1 MDTKQINSVSDT
13 LSFAY
18 NLSLN
23 ESTFRFRGQANFD
36 WTLQPSIYRYNSF
49 KRYQTVDYE
58 NNILQAKPKVPQ
70 PPLTH
75 TTFDL
80 EWLML
85 CQHYEI
91 PTRLMDWSTDVL
103 TALFFACYGENKED
117 GALFI
122 CNQTDYQLFSA
133 FDKKVMETQKLV
145 FVNTHVIN
153 PRMRTQSGCFMLW
166 GHAPLN
172 REVSTEDYDL
182 WQFHEQNGNK
192 YFIEKLKIPQSSKQ
206 KILNELNQVY
216 SISYENLYLKNGF
229 LEKQYGDAF
238 NKLKEQARL
247 MTLYKTDADK
257 LSKSEEQ
264 IARSFFRVDCRNMI
278 GSCDNLSQIG

>member
-1 MDTKQINSVSDT
+1 MDTKQINSVSET
-13 LSFAY
+13 LSFVY

-23 ESTFRFRGQANFD
+23 ESTFRFRGQASYD

-49 KRYQTVDYE
+49 KRYQTVE
-58 NNILQAKPKVPQ
+58 FEHNILQNKPKVPK

-91 PTRLMDWSTDVL
+91 PTRLMDWSMDVL
-103 TALFFACYGENKED
+103 ISLFFSCYGENDKD

-122 CNQTDYQLFSA
+122 CNQNDYQLFSA
-133 FDKKVMETQKLV
+133 FDKSVMETQKLV
-145 FVNTHVIN
+145 FVNTNVIN

-172 REVSTEDYDL
+172 REVSTESYDL
-182 WQFHEQNGNK
+182 WQFHEKNGNK
-192 YFIEKLKIPQSSKQ
+192 YFMKKLCIPKSSKQ
-206 KILNELNQVY
+206 KILDELKQVY
-216 SISYENLYLKNGF
+216 SISYENLYLKNG
-229 LEKQYGDAF
+229 
-238 NKLKEQARL
+238 
-247 MTLYKTDADK
+247 
-257 LSKSEEQ
+257 
-264 IARSFFRVDCRNMI
+264 
-278 GSCDNLSQIG
+278 